1 MMYTYYNGLMTI
13 LIDTAE
19 RMHEFLA
26 HLKELNDSA
35 QLPSGGRFELLYN
48 LANYIAVS

>member
-19 RMHEFLA
+19 RMHELLA
-26 HLKELNDSA
+26 HLKELMTAALWRAIRAALQFS
-35 QLPSGGRFELLYN
+35 
-48 LANYIAVS
+48 